1 MKHQTLAVSLLLSA
15 MPLYAGELIYQP
27 INPSFGGNP
36 LNGSYLLGKAQAQDT
51 HEDPDAYS
59 FDSLSD
65 TELFINSL
73 QTDAVNR
80 AISDALEST
89 EPGRSSVIDNS
100 SLRIELVSTGNGG
113 YSMQVLDRTTG
124 ETTIINIG
132 ASGNA
137 F

>member
-15 MPLYAGELIYQP
+15 MPLHAGELIYQP

-59 FDSLSD
+59 FDSLSE
-65 TELFINSL
+65 TELFISDLRNSL
-73 QTDAVNR
+73 VSDAITDAV
-80 AISDALEST
+80 DST
-89 EPGRSSVIDNS
+89 EPGRSSVIDS
-100 SLRIELVSTGNGG
+100 AQLRVEVISNGNGG
-113 YSMQVLDRTTG
+113 FSMQVLDRATG
-124 ETTIINIG
+124 ETTVINLG
-132 ASGNA
+132 TSGNT